1 MNTPKFLTIILLF
14 IFCGTK
20 LYAQQN
26 AVVNYCIQLDSLNKT
41 VTNNTIDRKTAT
53 KKLTHLITQIDKNA
67 GFNSP
72 DAWTFP
78 LKGYKANAIG
88 GVKGNGYFDKGYHF
102 LDGNKHTA
110 HPAHDIF
117 ITDRNQDTFDD
128 KTLKPVEVLAV
139 TDGVVVSC
147 TPQWDVGSALRG
159 GKCIW
164 VYHPGLN
171 LFSYYAHN
179 RQLFV
184 KTGDVVKRGQKIAEV
199 GRTGLNA
206 YKKRSPT
213 HLHFS
218 AFRLVNGLPV
228 PFNPYQNLIKAST
241 L

>member
-1 MNTPKFLTIILLF
+1 MLKFLPIILL
-14 IFCGTK
+14 ITLCSIK

-26 AVVNYCIQLDSLNKT
+26 VVVNYCIRLDSLNRA
-41 VTNNTIDRKTAT
+41 VTNNTIDRKTAV
-53 KKLTHLITQIDKNA
+53 KKLSYLIAQIDKNA
-67 GFNSP
+67 GFKSP
-72 DAWTFP
+72 VAWTFP
-78 LKGYKANAIG
+78 LKGYKPNAIG
-88 GVKGNGYFDKGYHF
+88 GVKGNGYFDKGYNF

-117 ITDRNQDTFDD
+117 ITDRNQDTNDD
-128 KTLKPVEVLAV
+128 KTLKPVDVLAV
-139 TDGVVVSC
+139 TDGIVLSC
-147 TPQWDVGSALRG
+147 TPQWEPGSELRG

-164 VYHPGLN
+164 VYHPDLN
-171 LFSYYAHN
+171 TISYYAHN

-184 KTGDVVKRGQKIAEV
+184 KPGDVVKSGQKIAEV

-228 PFNPYQNLIKAST
+228 PFNPYANLIKAST